1 MRLGALSGYADAMI
15 TNAAL
20 TDPLAAATAIAHTA
34 RRKADRTENAH
45 GLAAVAALGSGVIV
59 SLLAIAFMVTTP
71 ATIPMWCAAHGG
83 CP

>member
-1 MRLGALSGYADAMI
+1 MM
-15 TNAAL
+15 TNAAAAL
-20 TDPLAAATAIAHTA
+20 DPLAAATAIARTA
-34 RRKADRTENAH
+34 RRKADRTEDAH

-59 SLLAIAFMVTTP
+59 SLLAIAFMVTSP